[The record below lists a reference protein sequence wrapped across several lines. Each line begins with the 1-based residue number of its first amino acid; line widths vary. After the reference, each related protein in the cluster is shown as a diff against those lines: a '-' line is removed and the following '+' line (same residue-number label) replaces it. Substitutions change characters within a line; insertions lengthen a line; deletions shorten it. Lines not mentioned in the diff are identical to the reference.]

1 METLVNTFKPLMSE
15 PHPIREIVLMP
26 SGSGRFEV
34 TVDGELIYS
43 KAATGLHPMNDAIV
57 EMVRSRLKKQR
68 PAKG

>member
-1 METLVNTFKPLMSE
+1 
-15 PHPIREIVLMP
+15 MP

-43 KAATGLHPMNDAIV
+43 KAATGLHPTNDAIV
-57 EMVRSRLKKQR
+57 EMVRSLLKKQR